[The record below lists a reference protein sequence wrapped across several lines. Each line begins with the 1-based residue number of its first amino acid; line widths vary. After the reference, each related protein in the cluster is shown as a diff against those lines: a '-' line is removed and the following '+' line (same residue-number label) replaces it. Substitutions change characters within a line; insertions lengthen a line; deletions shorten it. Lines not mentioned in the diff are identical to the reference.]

1 MENILD
7 KFKDEQEFRDRL
19 DEMFYVWSHNG
30 VGYDAKEKKPLLNV
44 RYRMKDTLALPN
56 ATFLIPQVINQ
67 FLREGIEPML
77 VGPSLLARIDYRPG
91 MTVSFPAIGALT
103 AYDVA
108 PGQEFAEYGPD
119 MGGAEMTEIK
129 VTKSGLALKFL
140 DDLVEQDNFGLVRL
154 WVRLAANALARHKET
169 KIFNFISAAGV
180 TIYNNDASPST
191 YQTPVKGFTTG
202 RDLTGAFNGTLTH
215 DDFFEAVAFGMSQ
228 GYFYNTILMHP
239 LTWAMW
245 VKDQYLRA
253 FALQNGGGPFF
264 GTWNGN
270 PAVQANN
277 WNDPIQKLGPTPPG
291 QNVGPATVM
300 SEVMSQLQNTAP
312 TMPGYFPFPMRIIV
326 SPFVRFDD
334 TNKVTDIIMFDASNL
349 GAMIVKEDIRTNE
362 WKEPSRDITKM
373 KIWESYALAILNS
386 GQGIGV
392 IRNVK
397 IDSNQLVLPAQSTFS
412 VANTPSSWVGLS
424 I

>member
-7 KFKDEQEFRDRL
+7 KFKDEQEFREKL
-19 DEMFYVWSHNG
+19 DEMYFVWSNNG
-30 VGYDAKEKKPLLNV
+30 LGYDAREKKPRLDT
-44 RYRMKDTLALPN
+44 RYRLKDTLALPN

-77 VGPSLLARIDYRPG
+77 VGPSLLSRIDYRPG
-91 MTVSFPAIGALT
+91 MTISFPAIGALT

-140 DDLVEQDNFGLVRL
+140 DDLIEQDNFGLIRL

-169 KIFNFISAAGV
+169 KIFNFISACGV
-180 TIYNNDASPST
+180 TIYNNDASPAT
-191 YQTPVKGFTTG
+191 GQTPVKGFTTG

-264 GTWNGN
+264 GTWSGN
-270 PAVQANN
+270 PATQANN
-277 WNDPIQKLGPTPPG
+277 WGDPIQKLGPTPPG
-291 QNVGPATVM
+291 QNISPSTAL
-300 SEVMSQLQNTAP
+300 SEVMSQLQSTAP

-334 TNKVTDIIMFDASNL
+334 TNRLTDILMFDSANL

-362 WKEPSRDITKM
+362 WKDPSRDITKM
-373 KIWESYALAILNS
+373 KVWESYALAILNQ
-386 GQGIGV
+386 GQGIG
-392 IRNVK
+392 ILRNVK
-397 IDSNQLVLPAQSTFS
+397 VDSNQLVLPAQSTFS
-412 VANTPSSWVGLS
+412 VAS
-424 I
+424 IPTGWTGFAI